1 MAGKI
6 SPETVKAVSEYTDIV
21 ALIGEYTRLEKRSGD
36 WWGCCPFHHEKTPS
50 FHVQPAKKMYYCF
63 GCHEGGDA
71 VTFYK
76 TIEKVTYAEAVK
88 TLARKA
94 GIEVVYEGGLFSDKK
109 QNDGHKDEVIELYT
123 RLAASFHYFLAST
136 EQGRVA
142 LNYITERGIMQETLT
157 RFLVGYAPVDR
168 HWLKWFLRTK
178 AYSDEFLA
186 GTGLFS
192 EKYPDSA
199 FFSHRLMFP
208 IHNRQ
213 SKVVAFSGRDLT
225 GTDNRKYINSR
236 TLPQY
241 KKSES
246 LYGFHLAKEAIRK
259 RRSVIFC
266 EGAMDVLAYHQ
277 SGMTNAVAPLGTALT
292 REQVHLVNSFV
303 DTVYLSFDEDA
314 AGKAETK
321 KAILLCRSEKLTTRI
336 IEMRG
341 GKDASEILQKHGVD
355 TLTKCVENA
364 IIDNDYFLSEVKRI
378 YPIDIPDGKTKAAL
392 EFFSYIDVLETDT
405 QKHACLDML
414 WQAIDSDP
422 KSIQHDY
429 IDRGIAQKR
438 IAGSSV
444 TRVAEERE
452 KVATIKLNAELRTV
466 LSVVTNLQFFSEL
479 RSAISADDFED
490 EVARDIFIAMEE
502 CYRQNGVSVSGIL
515 SNFEDLN
522 VRQVITEAVISNEY
536 DKYTYEALHDSIQ
549 QIKNK
554 CFERRRRKVQ
564 KQILLLQ
571 LQKKATTLVERQKLG
586 LLISEKMNIDSELR

>member
-1 MAGKI
+1 MCNQRKKCI
-6 SPETVKAVSEYTDIV
+6 I
-21 ALIGEYTRLEKRSGD
+21 ALVVTR
-36 WWGCCPFHHEKTPS
+36 
-50 FHVQPAKKMYYCF
+50 
-63 GCHEGGDA
+63 GGDA
-71 VTFYK
+71 VTFYRK
-76 TIEKVTYAEAVK
+76 IEKATFVEAVK

-94 GIEVVYEGGLFSDKK
+94 GIEVVYEGSLFSDKS
-109 QNDGHKDEVIELYT
+109 QNDGHKDEIIELYT

-136 EQGRVA
+136 EQGRAA
-142 LNYITERGIMQETLT
+142 LNYITERGITKETLT
-157 RFLVGYAPVDR
+157 RFLVGYAPADR
-168 HWLKWFLRTK
+168 RWLKWFLRTK
-178 AYSDEFLA
+178 AYSDEFLV

-213 SKVVAFSGRDLT
+213 GNVVAFSGRDLT
-225 GTDNRKYINSR
+225 GVDKRKYINSR
-236 TLPQY
+236 TLSQY
-241 KKSES
+241 KKNES
-246 LYGFHLAKEAIRK
+246 LYGFHLAKETIRK

-292 REQVHLVNSFV
+292 RKQVHLVNSFA
-303 DTVYLSFDEDA
+303 DTAYLSFDEDA

-336 IEMRG
+336 IEMRD
-341 GKDASEILQKHGVD
+341 GKDASEILQKYGVD
-355 TLTKCVENA
+355 ALTKCVEDA
-364 IIDNDYFLSEVKRI
+364 IIDCDYFLSEVKRI
-378 YPIDIPDGKTKAAL
+378 YPIDIPEGKAKAAL
-392 EFFSYIDVLETDT
+392 EFFSYVDVLETDT

-414 WQAIDSDP
+414 WQAIDSDQ

-438 IAGSSV
+438 IAENSAL
-444 TRVAEERE
+444 RVATVRE

-490 EVARDIFIAMEE
+490 EVAKDIFIAMEE
-502 CYRQNGVSVSGIL
+502 CYRQGGVSVSGIL

-522 VRQVITEAVISNEY
+522 VRQVITEAVTSNEY
-536 DKYTYEALHDSIQ
+536 DKYTCEALHDSIQ

-571 LQKKATTLVERQKLG
+571 LQKKATTLVERQKLS